1 MRVSAVSY
9 LNTCPLVWGFLH
21 GPQAGGIALQFELPA
36 QCADSLRQGA
46 VELGLVPVVE
56 AFRQKLDVVSDVC
69 IASDGPVRSIFLV
82 HNVPLA
88 KVRSV
93 AMDASSRTSVA
104 LTPIILAERYGLR
117 PAEHPSAPD
126 LPAMLRNADAA
137 LLIGDPAL
145 RLQPSDSA
153 LEILDLGAEWKALTG
168 LPMVYA
174 VWAGRAANVAS
185 STLALFRDS
194 YEWGRDKVEE
204 IIERE
209 APPRNVSK
217 ELARK
222 YLTSHI
228 QYELD
233 TRARS
238 GMREFERLAALYQLI

>member
-9 LNTCPLVWGFLH
+9 LNTCPLVWGLLH
-21 GPQAGGIALQFELPA
+21 GPQAGGIALQFELPS
-36 QCADSLRQGA
+36 QCAESIRQGA

-56 AFRQKLDVVSDVC
+56 TFRQKLDVVSDVC
-69 IASDGPVRSIFLV
+69 ISSDGPVRSIFLV
-82 HNVPLA
+82 HKVPLA
-88 KVRSV
+88 EIRSI

-104 LTPIILAERYGLR
+104 LTRIILAERYGIR
-117 PAEHPSAPD
+117 PAEHPAAPD
-126 LPAMLRNADAA
+126 LPAMLRTADAA

-145 RLQPSDSA
+145 RLKPSASA
-153 LEILDLGAEWKALTG
+153 FGILDLGAEWKLLTG

-174 VWAGRAANVAS
+174 VWAGHAAKLSS
-185 STLALFRDS
+185 STLALFRAS
-194 YEWGRDKVEE
+194 YEWGKDKLEE
-204 IIERE
+204 IVASE
-209 APPRNVSK
+209 ANPRNVSE
-217 ELARK
+217 ELARH